1 MSKIVKNSKIAED
14 IMCLSDHSFKG
25 HENVADRFWEVRIS
39 EEPNGLYPLDSGMVE
54 FVEKALE
61 SAFHHSGGSG

>member
-1 MSKIVKNSKIAED
+1 MIVKNSKIAED

-25 HENVADRFWEVRIS
+25 HEDLADRFWEVRKS
-39 EEPNGLYPLDSGMVE
+39 EEPNRLYPLDSGMLE
-54 FVEKALE
+54 FAEKVLE

>member
-1 MSKIVKNSKIAED
+1 
-14 IMCLSDHSFKG
+14 MCLSDHSFKG